1 LGGKKKSSKIPGEK
15 ARGIVSG
22 AFEIELEAN
31 SSAAAAGV
39 SSPSNLSFPTG
50 RVSAPVIE
58 ALPCP
63 VVALDLKGTVTV
75 WNPAAELVT
84 GWTTA
89 EVVGTEFPAIA
100 EQYNQKFKL
109 ALASVAGGGQIFNE
123 ELRGRKKDGT
133 LIRIQFSSSPIYDN
147 EGIVTGILATFVD
160 QSEREL
166 RIEAELS
173 KGNIFIE
180 NVLDNLPIGLS
191 VNTIDKG
198 NIGYANRLFLEIY
211 GGWSPN
217 DFTDQET
224 FFSNIYPNPQERE
237 QVRQR
242 ILQDIATGDMD
253 KMQWDDMRITCRD
266 GTEKILAV
274 RNIPLPDMNLMIS
287 TVQDVTDQKLTEKA
301 LRESERRYQIMSEAS
316 PVGIFRLD
324 HEGRICQ
331 VNKKW
336 REVSGRMLSEV
347 LGQSWDIAVHPDDL
361 ASTREIWQMAVRQ
374 RRAFKVECRFKRPAG
389 RTTWV
394 FCQAE
399 PSFGGNEELE
409 GFIGSVTDISLR
421 KRTEEEIRQLAY
433 YDPLTR
439 LPNRSFFLEQLDRA
453 MATAK
458 RNDKHVALLF
468 CDLDNFKDIND
479 SLGHDKGDLL
489 LQLIADRLNDCTRRG
504 DTLCRLGGDEFV
516 LLLPTVDND
525 REAVTVARKIQ
536 RAMKKSFDLEGQE
549 VFTTTSIGIAVHPE
563 DGADVQT
570 LLKHADMAMYAAKGE
585 GRNRY
590 RFFSAE
596 MNRRARERM
605 AMEAGLRHAIEHE
618 EFSLAWQPQYC
629 LATGVLVGV
638 EALLRWNHPELGNI
652 SPGRFIPLAEETGH
666 IHAIGHWVLQ
676 QACQQVQKWREA
688 GLEQLRVAVNLS
700 ASQFL
705 EPDVV
710 GMVKQ
715 VLADSQLPPHWLEL
729 EITESVLM
737 IDADVTMHTLG
748 SLSNDGVKL
757 AIDDF
762 GTGYSSLLYLKNY
775 PINRIKIAREFVED
789 ILTVPN
795 DRAIA
800 GTVISMAKNLDM
812 QVIAEGVESK
822 EQADLLREMG
832 CDEVQGFHYSP
843 PLTAEGFSKIL
854 EK

>member
-1 LGGKKKSSKIPGEK
+1 MDAERKKPQFPGEK
-15 ARGIVSG
+15 ARDIVSESMEKELAAISSTG
-22 AFEIELEAN
+22 KSPGKGFELQ
-31 SSAAAAGV
+31 
-39 SSPSNLSFPTG
+39 TG
-50 RVSAPVIE
+50 RVAAPVIE

-75 WNPAAELVT
+75 WNPAAQQVT
-84 GWTTA
+84 GWTSA

-100 EQYNQKFKL
+100 NEYNHKFKM
-109 ALASVAGGGQIFNE
+109 ALASVAGGGKIFNE
-123 ELRGRKKDGT
+123 ELRGLKKDGT
-133 LIRIQFSSSPIYDN
+133 LIRIQFSSSPIYD
-147 EGIVTGILATFVD
+147 EAGKVSGILATFVD
-160 QSEREL
+160 QSARER

-211 GGWSPN
+211 GGWSQN
-217 DFTDQET
+217 DFTDLET
-224 FFSNIYPNPQERE
+224 FFSNIYPNPEERE

-274 RNIPLPDMNLMIS
+274 RNIPLQDMNLMIS
-287 TVQDVTDQKLTEKA
+287 TVQDVTEQKLTEKA
-301 LRESERRYQIMSEAS
+301 LRESERRYQAMSEAS

-336 REVSGRMLSEV
+336 REISGRMLSEV
-347 LGQSWDIAVHPDDL
+347 LGQSWDVAVHQDDRMNM
-361 ASTREIWQMAVRQ
+361 RETWQMAVRE
-374 RRAFKVECRFKRPAG
+374 RRAFKAECRFKKPGG
-389 RTTWV
+389 RATWV

-399 PSFGGNEELE
+399 PIFGGGQNLE

-453 MATAK
+453 MATAR
-458 RNDKHVALLF
+458 RNERHVALLF

-489 LQLIADRLNDCTRRG
+489 LQLIAERLNGCIRRG

-516 LLLPTVDND
+516 LLLPSVDND
-525 REAVTVARKIQ
+525 REAVSVARKIQ
-536 RAMKKSFDLEGQE
+536 RAMKKSFDLAGQE
-549 VFTTTSIGIAVHPE
+549 IFTTTSIGIAVHPE

-570 LLKHADMAMYAAKGE
+570 LLKHADMAMYAAKSE

-590 RFFSAE
+590 RFFSSE
-596 MNRRARERM
+596 MNRRAQERM
-605 AMEAGLRHAIEHE
+605 SMEAGLRQAIENE

-629 LATGVLVGV
+629 LSTGVLVGV
-638 EALLRWNHPELGNI
+638 EALLRWNHPELGSI
-652 SPGRFIPLAEETGH
+652 SPTRFIPLAEETGH
-666 IHAIGHWVLQ
+666 IHAIGRWVLE
-676 QACQQVQKWREA
+676 QACGQVQQWRQA
-688 GLEQLRVAVNLS
+688 GLKQLRVAVNLS

-710 GMVKQ
+710 GMVKK
-715 VLADSQLPPHWLEL
+715 VLADTQLPSHWLEL

-748 SLSNDGVKL
+748 CLSNDGVKL

-775 PINRIKIAREFVED
+775 PIDRIKIAREFVED
-789 ILTVPN
+789 ILTVDN

-800 GTVISMAKNLDM
+800 GTVIAMARNLHM

-822 EQADLLREMG
+822 EQADLLLELG
-832 CDEVQGFHYSP
+832 CHEVQGFHYSP
-843 PLTAEGFSKIL
+843 PLTAEGFAEIL
-854 EK
+854 EQ

>member
-1 LGGKKKSSKIPGEK
+1 MGKNQKKPKNPGEK
-15 ARGIVSG
+15 ARDIVSS
-22 AFEIELEAN
+22 AFLRELAGK
-31 SSAAAAGV
+31 SSTDKSGKGFT
-39 SSPSNLSFPTG
+39 LPTG
-50 RVSAPVIE
+50 LVATPVIE

-63 VVALDLKGTVTV
+63 VVAMDLKGTVTV
-75 WNPAAELVT
+75 WNTAAEVTT
-84 GWTTA
+84 GWTAA
-89 EVVGTEFPAIA
+89 EVVGTGFPAIA
-100 EQYNQKFKL
+100 DEFKKKFVL
-109 ALASVAGGGQIFNE
+109 ALASVAGGNQIFNE
-123 ELRGRKKDGT
+123 ELRGLKKDGT
-133 LIRIQFSSSPIYDN
+133 RIRIQFSSSPIYN
-147 EGIVTGILATFVD
+147 EAGKVFGILATFVD
-160 QSEREL
+160 QSERER

-211 GGWSPN
+211 GGWSPH
-217 DFTDQET
+217 DFTDLET
-224 FFSNIYPNPQERE
+224 FFRNIYPNPEERE

-242 ILQDIATGDMD
+242 ILLDIATGDMD
-253 KMQWDDMRITCRD
+253 KMKWDDMRITCRD

-287 TVQDVTDQKLTEKA
+287 TVQDVTEQKLTEKA

-324 HEGRICQ
+324 TEGRICQ

-336 REVSGRMLSEV
+336 REVSGRLPSEV

-361 ASTREIWQMAVRQ
+361 VSIREIWQVAVKE

-394 FCQAE
+394 FCQVE
-399 PSFGGNEELE
+399 PIFSGSEELE

-453 MATAK
+453 MSTAA
-458 RNDKHVALLF
+458 RHGNHVALLF

-479 SLGHDKGDLL
+479 SLGHDMGDLL
-489 LQLIADRLNDCTRRG
+489 LQFIANRLNDCIRRG

-516 LLLPTVDND
+516 LLLPSLEND
-525 REAVTVARKIQ
+525 REAVSVARKIQ

-549 VFTTTSIGIAVHPE
+549 IFTTTSIGIAVHPE

-590 RFFSAE
+590 RFFSSE
-596 MNRRARERM
+596 MNRRAKERM
-605 AMEAGLRHAIEHE
+605 AMEAGLRQAIDRN

-638 EALLRWNHPELGNI
+638 EALLRWTHPELGAI
-652 SPGRFIPLAEETGH
+652 SPGKFIPLAEETGR
-666 IHAIGHWVLQ
+666 IHAIGRWVLET
-676 QACQQVQKWREA
+676 ACEQVRQWREA
-688 GLEQLRVAVNLS
+688 GLKQLRVAVNLS

-710 GMVKQ
+710 GMVKK
-715 VLADSQLPPHWLEL
+715 VLNDTKLPPHWLEL

-737 IDADVTMHTLG
+737 IDADVTMHTLKY
-748 SLSNDGVKL
+748 LSNHGVKL

-775 PINRIKIAREFVED
+775 PIDRIKIAREFIED

-800 GTVISMAKNLDM
+800 STVIAMAKSLNM
-812 QVIAEGVESK
+812 QVIAEGVETK
-822 EQADLLREMG
+822 EQADLLLELG

-843 PLTAEGFSKIL
+843 PLTAECFSKIL

>member
-1 LGGKKKSSKIPGEK
+1 L
-15 ARGIVSG
+15 
-22 AFEIELEAN
+22 
-31 SSAAAAGV
+31 
-39 SSPSNLSFPTG
+39 
-50 RVSAPVIE
+50 
-58 ALPCP
+58 
-63 VVALDLKGTVTV
+63 ALD
-75 WNPAAELVT
+75 
-84 GWTTA
+84 
-89 EVVGTEFPAIA
+89 
-100 EQYNQKFKL
+100 
-109 ALASVAGGGQIFNE
+109 SVAGGGQIFNE
-123 ELRGRKKDGT
+123 ELRGLKKDGSV
-133 LIRIQFSSSPIYDN
+133 IRIQFSSSPIYN
-147 EGIVTGILATFVD
+147 EEGEVSGILATFVN
-160 QSEREL
+160 QSEREQ

-211 GGWSPN
+211 GGWSQN
-217 DFTDQET
+217 DFTDLET
-224 FFSNIYPNPQERE
+224 FFSNIYPNPEERE
-237 QVRQR
+237 KVRQR

-287 TVQDVTDQKLTEKA
+287 TVQDVTEQKLTEKA

-336 REVSGRMLSEV
+336 REISGRMLSEV
-347 LGQSWDIAVHPDDL
+347 LGQSWDMAVHQDDL
-361 ASTREIWQMAVRQ
+361 ARTREIWQVAVRD
-374 RRAFKVECRFKRPAG
+374 RRSFKVECRFKSPAG

-399 PSFGGNEELE
+399 PIFVTDEELE

-433 YDPLTR
+433 YDPLTK
-439 LPNRSFFLEQLDRA
+439 LPNRSFFLEQLDRS
-453 MATAK
+453 MATA
-458 RNDKHVALLF
+458 RRHEKHVALLF

-479 SLGHDKGDLL
+479 SLGHDMGDLL
-489 LQLIADRLNDCTRRG
+489 LQLIANRLNECIRRG

-516 LLLPTVDND
+516 LLLPSVEND
-525 REAVTVARKIQ
+525 REAVSVARKIQ
-536 RAMKKSFDLEGQE
+536 RAMKSSFDLEGQE
-549 VFTTTSIGIAVHPE
+549 IFTTTSIGIAVHPE
-563 DGADVQT
+563 DGVDVQT

-590 RFFSAE
+590 RFFSSE
-596 MNRRARERM
+596 MNRRAQERM
-605 AMEAGLRHAIEHE
+605 AMEAGLRQAIERQ

-629 LATGVLVGV
+629 LASGALVGV
-638 EALLRWNHPELGNI
+638 EALLRWNHPQLGSI
-652 SPGRFIPLAEETGH
+652 SPAKFIPLAEETGH
-666 IHAIGHWVLQ
+666 IHAIGRWVLE
-676 QACQQVQKWREA
+676 QACYQVQQGRQA
-688 GLEQLRVAVNLS
+688 GLKQLRVAVNLS

-710 GMVKQ
+710 GMVKK
-715 VLADSQLPPHWLEL
+715 VLFETQLPPHWLEL

-748 SLSNDGVKL
+748 CLSNDGVKL

-775 PINRIKIAREFVED
+775 PIDRIKIAREFVED
-789 ILTVPN
+789 ILAVQN

-800 GTVISMAKNLDM
+800 GTVISMARNLNM
-812 QVIAEGVESK
+812 QVIAEGVETK
-822 EQADLLREMG
+822 EQADLLRELG
-832 CDEVQGFHYSP
+832 CHEVQGFHYSP
-843 PLTAEGFSKIL
+843 PLTARAFEEIL
-854 EK
+854 DR

>member
-1 LGGKKKSSKIPGEK
+1 MGAERKIPGFPGEK
-15 ARGIVSG
+15 AGKIVSSYL
-22 AFEIELEAN
+22 EQELISN
-31 SSAAAAGV
+31 SATEL
-39 SSPSNLSFPTG
+39 SPSQRPPLQGG
-50 RVSAPVIE
+50 RVATPVIE

-75 WNPAAELVT
+75 WNSAAQLVT
-84 GWTTA
+84 GWTKA

-100 EQYNQKFKL
+100 KQYNHKFKM
-109 ALASVAGGGQIFNE
+109 ALASVAGGGKIFNE
-123 ELRGRKKDGT
+123 ELRGLKKDGS
-133 LIRIQFSSSPIYDN
+133 LIRIQFSSSPIYN
-147 EGIVTGILATFVD
+147 EEGVVSGILATFVD
-160 QSEREL
+160 QSERER

-211 GGWSPN
+211 GGWSQT
-217 DFTDQET
+217 DFTDLET

-242 ILQDIATGDMD
+242 ILQDIATGDME

-274 RNIPLPDMNLMIS
+274 RNIPLTDMNLMIS
-287 TVQDVTDQKLTEKA
+287 TVQDVTEQKLTEKA
-301 LRESERRYQIMSEAS
+301 LRESERRYQVMSEAS

-336 REVSGRMLSEV
+336 REISGRMLSEV
-347 LGQSWDIAVHPDDL
+347 LGQSWDVAVHPDDMT
-361 ASTREIWQMAVRQ
+361 SVREIWQMAVRE
-374 RRAFKVECRFKRPAG
+374 RRAFKVECRFKRPEG
-389 RTTWV
+389 RATWV

-399 PSFGGNEELE
+399 PIFGQGEELE

-421 KRTEEEIRQLAY
+421 KSTEEEIRQLAY
-433 YDPLTR
+433 YDQLTR

-453 MATAK
+453 MATAR
-458 RNDKHVALLF
+458 RNEKHVALLF

-489 LQLIADRLNDCTRRG
+489 LQLIADRLNGCIRRG

-516 LLLPTVDND
+516 LLLPSVEND
-525 REAVTVARKIQ
+525 REAVSVARKIQ
-536 RAMKKSFDLEGQE
+536 RSMKNSFDLSGQE
-549 VFTTTSIGIAVHPE
+549 IYTTTSIGIAVHPE
-563 DGADVQT
+563 DGNDVQT

-590 RFFSAE
+590 RFFSSE
-596 MNRRARERM
+596 MNRRAQERM
-605 AMEAGLRHAIEHE
+605 AMEAGLRRAIDNE

-629 LATGVLVGV
+629 LETGVLVGV
-638 EALLRWNHPELGNI
+638 EALLRWKHPKLGSI
-652 SPGRFIPLAEETGH
+652 SPARFIPLAEETGH
-666 IHAIGHWVLQ
+666 IHAIGRWVLE
-676 QACQQVQKWREA
+676 QACGQVQQWRQA

-710 GMVKQ
+710 GMVKK
-715 VLADSQLPPHWLEL
+715 VLADTQLPAHWLEL

-748 SLSNDGVKL
+748 CLSNDGVKL

-789 ILTVPN
+789 ILTVDN

-800 GTVISMAKNLDM
+800 STVISMAKSLNM

-822 EQADLLREMG
+822 EQADLLRDMG
-832 CDEVQGFHYSP
+832 CHEVQGFHYSP
-843 PLTAEGFSKIL
+843 PLTAKGFQDIL
-854 EK
+854 DK

>member
-1 LGGKKKSSKIPGEK
+1 LG
-15 ARGIVSG
+15 ARK
-22 AFEIELEAN
+22 N
-31 SSAAAAGV
+31 S
-39 SSPSNLSFPTG
+39 
-50 RVSAPVIE
+50 RVATPVIE

-63 VVALDLKGTVTV
+63 VVVLDLEGTVTV
-75 WNPAAELVT
+75 WNTAAEVVT
-84 GWTTA
+84 GWA
-89 EVVGTEFPAIA
+89 SSEVVGTEFPAIA
-100 EQYNQKFKL
+100 SQYNEKFKL
-109 ALASVAGGGQIFNE
+109 ALDSVAGGGQIFNE
-123 ELRGRKKDGT
+123 ELRGLKKDGSV
-133 LIRIQFSSSPIYDN
+133 IRIQFSSSPIYN
-147 EGIVTGILATFVD
+147 EEGEVSGILATFVN
-160 QSEREL
+160 QSEREQ

-211 GGWSPN
+211 GGWSQN
-217 DFTDQET
+217 DFTDLET
-224 FFSNIYPNPQERE
+224 FFSNIYPNPEERE
-237 QVRQR
+237 KVRQR

-287 TVQDVTDQKLTEKA
+287 TVQDVTEQKLTEKA

-336 REVSGRMLSEV
+336 REISGRMLSEV
-347 LGQSWDIAVHPDDL
+347 LGQSWDMAVHQDDL
-361 ASTREIWQMAVRQ
+361 ARTREIWQVAVRD
-374 RRAFKVECRFKRPAG
+374 RRSFKVECRFKSPAG

-399 PSFGGNEELE
+399 PIFVTDEELE

-433 YDPLTR
+433 YDPLTK
-439 LPNRSFFLEQLDRA
+439 LPNRSFFLEQLDRS
-453 MATAK
+453 MATA
-458 RNDKHVALLF
+458 RRHEKHVALLF

-479 SLGHDKGDLL
+479 SLGHDMGDLL
-489 LQLIADRLNDCTRRG
+489 LQLIANRLNECIRRG

-516 LLLPTVDND
+516 LLLPSVEND
-525 REAVTVARKIQ
+525 REAVSVARKIQ
-536 RAMKKSFDLEGQE
+536 RAMKSSFDLEGQE
-549 VFTTTSIGIAVHPE
+549 IFTTTSIGIAVHPE
-563 DGADVQT
+563 DGVDVQT

-590 RFFSAE
+590 RFFSSE
-596 MNRRARERM
+596 MNRRAQERM
-605 AMEAGLRHAIEHE
+605 AMEAGLRQAIERQ

-629 LATGVLVGV
+629 LASGALVGV
-638 EALLRWNHPELGNI
+638 EALLRWNHPQLGSI
-652 SPGRFIPLAEETGH
+652 SPAKFIPLAEETGH
-666 IHAIGHWVLQ
+666 IHAIGRWVLE
-676 QACQQVQKWREA
+676 QACYQVQQWRQA
-688 GLEQLRVAVNLS
+688 GLKQLRVAVNLS

-710 GMVKQ
+710 GMVKK
-715 VLADSQLPPHWLEL
+715 VLFETQLPPHWLEL

-748 SLSNDGVKL
+748 CLSNDGVKL

-775 PINRIKIAREFVED
+775 PIDRIKIAREFVED
-789 ILTVPN
+789 ILAVQN

-800 GTVISMAKNLDM
+800 GTVISMARNLNM
-812 QVIAEGVESK
+812 QVIAEGVETK
-822 EQADLLREMG
+822 EQADLLRELG
-832 CDEVQGFHYSP
+832 CHEVQGFHYSP
-843 PLTAEGFSKIL
+843 PLTARAFEEIL
-854 EK
+854 DR

>member
-1 LGGKKKSSKIPGEK
+1 LEDGVTEKPSGKQVPGEK

-22 AFEIELEAN
+22 AFELEFATKLT
-31 SSAAAAGV
+31 SSDL
-39 SSPSNLSFPTG
+39 PFPKG
-50 RVSAPVIE
+50 RVPTPVIE

-63 VVALDLKGTVTV
+63 VVALDLDGTVTV
-75 WNPAAELVT
+75 WNHAAEIVT
-84 GWTTA
+84 GWTAA
-89 EVVGTEFPAIA
+89 EVIGTGFPAIA
-100 EQYNQKFKL
+100 TEFNKKFQL
-109 ALASVAGGGQIFNE
+109 ALASVVAGGEVFNE
-123 ELRGRKKDGT
+123 ELQGRKKDGSPM
-133 LIRIQFSSSPIYDN
+133 RIQFSSSPIYG
-147 EGIVTGILATFVD
+147 EGGGVSGILATFSD
-160 QSEREL
+160 LSERER

-180 NVLDNLPIGLS
+180 TVLDNLPIGLS

-198 NIGYANRLFLEIY
+198 NIGYANRQFLDIY
-211 GGWSPN
+211 GGWSQD
-217 DFTDQET
+217 DFTDLET
-224 FFSNIYPNPQERE
+224 FFRNIYPNPKERE

-242 ILQDIATGDMD
+242 ILQDIATGDME

-266 GTEKILAV
+266 GVEKILAV

-287 TVQDVTDQKLTEKA
+287 TVQDVTEQKLTEKA
-301 LRESERRYQIMSEAS
+301 LRDSERRYQIMAEAS

-324 HEGRICQ
+324 HEGRICH

-347 LGQSWDIAVHPDDL
+347 LGQGWDIAVHPDDL
-361 ASTREIWQMAVRQ
+361 QATRDIWQVAVREM
-374 RRAFKVECRFKRPAG
+374 RAFKVECRFKRPAG

-399 PSFGGNEELE
+399 PIHDGMGQLE
-409 GFIGSVTDISLR
+409 GFIGSITDISRR

-433 YDPLTR
+433 YDTLTR
-439 LPNRSFFLEQLDRA
+439 LPNRSFFMEQLKRA
-453 MATAK
+453 MASAQ
-458 RNDKHVALLF
+458 RNENHVALLF

-489 LQLIADRLNDCTRRG
+489 LQAIANRLSDCIRRG

-516 LLLPTVDND
+516 LLLPAVDSD
-525 REAVTVARKIQ
+525 REAVSVARKIQ
-536 RAMKKSFDLEGQE
+536 RAMKKSFDLDGQE

-590 RFFSAE
+590 RFFSTE
-596 MNRRARERM
+596 MNRRALERM
-605 AMEAGLRHAIEHE
+605 AMEIGLRKAIGNNEL
-618 EFSLAWQPQYC
+618 SLAWQPQYC
-629 LATGVLVGV
+629 LQSGMLVGV
-638 EALLRWNHPELGNI
+638 EALLRWTHPELGNI
-652 SPGRFIPLAEETGH
+652 SPNKFIPLAEETGH
-666 IHAIGHWVLQ
+666 IHAIGRWVLE
-676 QACQQVQKWREA
+676 QACSQVQQWRQG
-688 GLEQLRVAVNLS
+688 GLKHLRVAVNLS

-710 GMVKQ
+710 QMVKT
-715 VLADSQLPPHWLEL
+715 VLAETQLPPHWLEL

-737 IDADVTMHTLG
+737 IDADVTMHTLKC
-748 SLSNDGVKL
+748 LSDDGVKL

-789 ILTVPN
+789 IITDPN

-800 GTVISMAKNLDM
+800 GTVIAMAKNLDM
-812 QVIAEGVESK
+812 QVIGEGVETQ

-832 CDEVQGFHYSP
+832 CHEVQGFFYSP
-843 PLTAEGFSKIL
+843 PLSAVNFSSL
-854 EK
+854 L

>member
-1 LGGKKKSSKIPGEK
+1 MGVQDNNQEIPGDK
-15 ARGIVSG
+15 AREIVSSSLEQERNAESSLKLPATELAFG
-22 AFEIELEAN
+22 A
-31 SSAAAAGV
+31 
-39 SSPSNLSFPTG
+39 G
-50 RVSAPVIE
+50 RVRTTVIE
-58 ALPCP
+58 VLPCP
-63 VVALDLKGTVTV
+63 VVALDLDGTVIL
-75 WNPAAELVT
+75 WNSAAEVVT
-84 GWTTA
+84 GWTSE
-89 EVVGTEFPAIA
+89 EVVGTGFPAIA
-100 EQYNQKFKL
+100 RQYSQKFQQ
-109 ALASVAGGGQIFNE
+109 ALDSVAAGGQIFNE
-123 ELRGRKKDGT
+123 ELHGLKKDGT
-133 LIRIQFSSSPIYDN
+133 LIRIQFSSSPIYD
-147 EGIVTGILATFVD
+147 ESGIVSGILATFTD
-160 QSEREL
+160 LSAREK

-211 GGWSPN
+211 GGWSQN
-217 DFTDQET
+217 DFTDLEN
-224 FFSNIYPNPQERE
+224 FFQNIYPNPDERE
-237 QVRQR
+237 LVRQR

-274 RNIPLPDMNLMIS
+274 RNIPLPEMNLMIS

-301 LRESERRYQIMSEAS
+301 LRESERRYQVMSEAS

-347 LGQSWDIAVHPDDL
+347 LGQSWDIAVHQDDL
-361 ASTREIWQMAVRQ
+361 AAVRETWQMAVQ
-374 RRAFKVECRFKRPAG
+374 ERRAFKVECRFKMPAG

-399 PSFGGNEELE
+399 PIFGGNEELE

-453 MATAK
+453 MATAR
-458 RNDKHVALLF
+458 RNDRHVALLF

-479 SLGHDKGDLL
+479 NLGHDKGDLL
-489 LQLIADRLNDCTRRG
+489 LTLIADRLNSCIRRG

-516 LLLPTVDND
+516 LLLPSVEND

-536 RAMKKSFDLEGQE
+536 RAMKKSFDLLGQE
-549 VFTTTSIGIAVHPE
+549 IFSTTSIGIAVHPE

-590 RFFSAE
+590 RFFSSE
-596 MNRRARERM
+596 MNRRAQERM
-605 AMEAGLRHAIEHE
+605 AMEAGLRRAIDNQ

-638 EALLRWNHPELGNI
+638 EALLRWNHPQLGAI
-652 SPGRFIPLAEETGH
+652 SPTKFIPLAEETGH
-666 IHAIGHWVLQ
+666 IHAIGRWVLE
-676 QACQQVQKWREA
+676 QACGQVQQWRQA
-688 GLEQLRVAVNLS
+688 GLKQLRVAVNLS

-710 GMVKQ
+710 GMVKK
-715 VLADSQLPPHWLEL
+715 VLADTQLPSHWLEL

-748 SLSNDGVKL
+748 CLSNDGVKL

-775 PINRIKIAREFVED
+775 PIDRIKIAREFVED
-789 ILTVPN
+789 ILTVAN

-800 GTVISMAKNLDM
+800 GTVIAMARNLKM
-812 QVIAEGVESK
+812 QVIAEGVESA
-822 EQADLLREMG
+822 EQADLLRELG
-832 CDEVQGFHYSP
+832 CHEVQGFHYSP
-843 PLTAEGFSKIL
+843 PLSADGFSDIL
-854 EK
+854 KKED